1 VLANP
6 TFVQRRSS
14 GVANRS
20 RDDETTD
27 MGRSISGIASAL
39 ACACALAFA
48 PTSAA
53 QLIAPRSAR
62 AFRDSIGVNTHV
74 SYYNTSY
81 GDWSRI
87 VSSLEELGVKHLRDG
102 LFANASAQWHDWN
115 ARYDADIQL
124 AAQHGMRFDFL
135 MGRPGYVGGTLNE
148 LVGALHGQ
156 ARGAVEA
163 VEDPNEFDYSGGTPA
178 WEGPLAGYDRR
189 LYELIKSNRSLRS
202 LPVIGPSFALGGSP
216 RSIGDQH
223 HWLDIGNIHPYT
235 GGQSPTIAHTLS
247 ELSRAAV
254 TAGSKPVWAT
264 EAGFT
269 NALHEPSSTTVQP
282 PVSETA
288 GAVYELR
295 TLLEHFK
302 SGIGRTYL
310 YELIDTEP
318 DAAAADPEQHYGLLR
333 SDFSPKPAF
342 TALRNLLGFVGQGI
356 PPRGLRALRLDVTG
370 DATHVR
376 QLVLERDDGTY
387 VIVLWSLDSVWS
399 TEARRP
405 LAPDPHGITVTLP
418 AGSSAQIADPVTGAS
433 ARSLPLLDGRARLVL
448 RSDPVILLVRA
459 PSAQQ
464 LAHRRSPVHTA
475 AGRDVLRSVRRHR

>member
-1 VLANP
+1 
-6 TFVQRRSS
+6 
-14 GVANRS
+14 
-20 RDDETTD
+20 

-53 QLIAPRSAR
+53 QLIAPRIAR
-62 AFRDSIGVNTHV
+62 AFQDSIGVNTHV

-87 VSSLEELGVKHLRDG
+87 VSTLEDLGVSHLRDG
-102 LFANASAQWHDWN
+102 LFANGSQQWHDWN
-115 ARYDADIQL
+115 ARYYTDIQL

-135 MGRPGYVGGTLNE
+135 MGRPGYVGGTLND
-148 LVGALHGQ
+148 LVGALQGPV
-156 ARGAVEA
+156 RGAVEA
-163 VEDPNEFDYSGGTPA
+163 VEDPNEFDYSGGTPR
-178 WEGPLAGYDRR
+178 WEGPLATYDRR

-216 RSIGDQH
+216 QSIGDQH
-223 HWLDIGNIHPYT
+223 QWLDVGNIHPYT
-235 GGQSPTIAHTLS
+235 GGESPTIAHTLS
-247 ELSRAAV
+247 ELSRAAL

-264 EAGFT
+264 EAGYT
-269 NALHEPSSTTVQP
+269 NALHEPSSATTQP

-288 GAVYELR
+288 GAIYELR

-318 DAAAADPEQHYGLLR
+318 DATAVDPEQHYGLLR

-342 TALRNLLGFVGQGI
+342 TALRNLLGLVGQGT
-356 PPRGLRALRLDVTG
+356 PPGGPRPLRLDVTG
-370 DATHVR
+370 DTTHTR

-387 VIVLWSLDSVWS
+387 VIALWSLDSVWS
-399 TEARRP
+399 AEARRP
-405 LAPDPHGITVTLP
+405 IAPVLHGVTVTLP
-418 AGSSAQIADPVTGAS
+418 AGSSAQIADPITS
-433 ARSLPLLDGRARLVL
+433 PFARPVPLVDGRARLVL
-448 RSDPVILLVRA
+448 RSDPLILLVR
-459 PSAQQ
+459 PRSARQ
-464 LAHRRSPVHTA
+464 LANRRSRGHTA